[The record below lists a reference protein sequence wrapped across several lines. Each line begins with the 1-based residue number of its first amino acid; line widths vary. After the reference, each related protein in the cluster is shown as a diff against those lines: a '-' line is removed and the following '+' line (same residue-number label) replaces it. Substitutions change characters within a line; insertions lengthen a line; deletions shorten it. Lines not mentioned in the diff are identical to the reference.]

1 MKALRS
7 PKSPVFLYLAALL
20 VFLLGTVFF
29 ATTIVQGTLLLS
41 SKAVAAGVLR
51 VVFPWV
57 DGSPLLDP
65 FIRLSVPG
73 KTGMDLTESGT
84 YILFYEYRE
93 GSPVDRPRAEEILA
107 NLDISLLPHGIGTQH
122 PVHLIRGNV
131 TYALPGR
138 VGKGILEFDIDTPGS
153 YTLDVQFTTGRLP
166 DSLSL
171 TVGFDVMRQV
181 VRKIALGI
189 AVLLISMT
197 AAVAVG
203 LSTFIRERRF
213 RKGIADQED
222 QKRY

>member
-1 MKALRS
+1 
-7 PKSPVFLYLAALL
+7 

-29 ATTIVQGTLLLS
+29 AMTVIQGTLLIS

-65 FIRLSVPG
+65 FFRLSVPG
-73 KTGMDLTESGT
+73 KTGMDLSETGT
-84 YILFYEYRE
+84 YTLFYEYKE
-93 GSPVDRPRAEEILA
+93 GSPVDRPIAEEVMT
-107 NLDISLLPHGIGTQH
+107 NLDISLFPDGSGTQH
-122 PVHLIRGNV
+122 PVNLIRGNV
-131 TYALPGR
+131 TYALSGR

-153 YTLDVQFTTGRLP
+153 HIMEVQYTSSRLP
-166 DSLSL
+166 DSMSL